1 MHGTPGKRILYHPK
15 WLKGGYIQLKKWRKN
30 SFDKKKMAGRHP
42 SGWNFS
48 RQLGKTRERKNY
60 FFSFFLLHIPGF
72 QDFHQAMG
80 WVKRTRFCKKCV
92 LLLILELE
100 NSYKLEGWVKRTQF
114 FFQPLGWV
122 NTWDSWETHF
132 LPPQMAE
139 GWVRPA

>member
-1 MHGTPGKRILYHPK
+1 
-15 WLKGGYIQLKKWRKN
+15 
-30 SFDKKKMAGRHP
+30 MAGRHP

-72 QDFHQAMG
+72 QDFNQAM
-80 WVKRTRFCKKCV
+80 
-92 LLLILELE
+92 
-100 NSYKLEGWVKRTQF
+100 GWVKRTQF

-122 NTWDSWETHF
+122 NAWDSWETHS
-132 LPPQMAE
+132 LPPQIAE